1 MADLG
6 ALIKSGE
13 SLITNSSFTN
23 KNEFNEAS
31 KKATVEQS
39 GIKIANNR
47 EPAFIDDSKQLDS
60 ESERKAL
67 IDEVKENL
75 EKLNQYIPVT
85 STNLKFEFDE
95 EGEPPIIKVYDKE
108 SEKVIREI
116 PSEEFREVAKALDEF
131 ADKLNNKGLLL
142 NQTA

>member
-1 MADLG
+1 MADLS
-6 ALIKSGE
+6 AIIKSGE
-13 SLITNSSFTN
+13 NFTTNSSFTN
-23 KNEFNEAS
+23 KNELNETN
-31 KKATVEQS
+31 KKSTVEQ
-39 GIKIANNR
+39 GGTEIANR
-47 EPAFIDDSKQLDS
+47 EAALVDDSKQLDS

-95 EGEPPIIKVYDKE
+95 NGEPPIIKVYDKE

-131 ADKLNNKGLLL
+131 ADKLTNKGLLF
-142 NQTA
+142 NQIA

>member
-1 MADLG
+1 MADISAMLKSSESTKTTNT
-6 ALIKSGE
+6 LINKSGGDE
-13 SLITNSSFTN
+13 FAN
-23 KNEFNEAS
+23 KVSAAETGPKVAS
-31 KKATVEQS
+31 
-39 GIKIANNR
+39 R
-47 EPAFIDDSKQLDS
+47 EPVFVDDSQKLNS

-95 EGEPPIIKVYDKE
+95 NGEPPIIKVYDKE

-116 PSEEFREVAKALDEF
+116 PSEEFREVAKALEEF
-131 ADKLNNKGLLL
+131 ADKLTNKGLLF

>member
-6 ALIKSGE
+6 GIIKSSE
-13 SLITNSSFTN
+13 NFTANSSFTN
-23 KNEFNEAS
+23 KNELNEAS
-31 KKATVEQS
+31 KKATVEKA
-39 GIKIANNR
+39 GTKIAGR
-47 EPAFIDDSKQLDS
+47 EPALVDNSQQLDS

-95 EGEPPIIKVYDKE
+95 NGEPPIIKVYDKE

-131 ADKLNNKGLLL
+131 ADKLTNKGLLF
-142 NQTA
+142 NQIA